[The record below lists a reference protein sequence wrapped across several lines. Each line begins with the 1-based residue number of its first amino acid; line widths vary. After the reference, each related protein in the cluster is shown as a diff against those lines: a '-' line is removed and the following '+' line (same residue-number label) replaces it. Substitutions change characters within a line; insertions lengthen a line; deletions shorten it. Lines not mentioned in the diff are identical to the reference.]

1 MASLIRF
8 IRAYTSPEG
17 AHVVAQPTTYRR
29 GAEELPGLVYRPVSH
44 RGPLPGWVVL
54 HGLTR
59 TGSAHPGLQ
68 RFAKAVAASGNLVFI
83 PDIPEWRELRVAPAV
98 TIDTI
103 RAAVRALQQRDD
115 VRHEHAGLLGFSF
128 GATQAL
134 VAATDPGIA
143 GMLHGIASWGGY
155 CDLQSSFE
163 FAMTGNHQLDGRHYH
178 IAPDPYGTWVM
189 AGNYLTRVPGH
200 EGDGA
205 IEKAL
210 HALAIEAGER
220 GIYAWDPV
228 FDASK
233 LRARA
238 HLRPAQRETFDALAP
253 LTSTPR
259 EPRETDLQLA
269 AQLAAAAIL
278 ADPLLD
284 PAPYLGALRLPT
296 LIAHGRDDRL
306 IPFTQSIL
314 LSRRLP
320 ADVVKQCTI
329 TGLFAHSGGTIAGLG
344 AGTRAVETVRF
355 LRLLRAL
362 LSHA

>member
-8 IRAYTSPEG
+8 IRAYASPEG
-17 AHVVAQPTTYRR
+17 AHVTVQPTTYQR
-29 GAEELPGLVYRPVSH
+29 GGETLPGLVFKPATA
-44 RGPLPGWVVL
+44 RGRLPGWVVL

-59 TGSAHPGLQ
+59 TGSSHPGLQ
-68 RFAKAVAASGNLVFI
+68 RFARAVAASGSVVLI

-115 VRHEHAGLLGFSF
+115 VRHEHAGMLGFSF

-134 VAATDPGIA
+134 VAATDPDIA

-155 CDLQSSFE
+155 CDLHAAFA
-163 FAMTGNHQLDGRHYH
+163 FAMTGEHKLDGKRYQ

-200 EGDGA
+200 ERDGDVA
-205 IEKAL
+205 RAL
-210 HALAIEAGER
+210 HSLAIEAGDR
-220 GIYAWDPV
+220 GFYAWEPI

-233 LRARA
+233 MRLREQ
-238 HLRPAQRETFDALAP
+238 LRPANREVFDALAP
-253 LTSTPR
+253 LTTSPR
-259 EPRETDLQLA
+259 PAGAFERELA
-269 AQLAAAAIL
+269 DGLADAAIET
-278 ADPLLD
+278 DPLLD
-284 PAPYLGALRLPT
+284 PRPHLGSVRVPT

-314 LSRRLP
+314 LSRLLP
-320 ADVVKQCTI
+320 PETVKHCVI
-329 TGLFAHSGGTIAGLG
+329 TGLFAHSGGTVAGLRP
-344 AGTRAVETVRF
+344 AARAVETVRF
-355 LRLLRAL
+355 VRLLRAL
-362 LSHA
+362 LRHA